1 MRAMRLFLISFG
13 FMMTACAALLGGS
26 TRDGVSSSL
35 VVYLYPDGEKPPSQS
50 SRMSQLQLP
59 LRIGIAF
66 IPAPAGT
73 AQGLSAAER
82 MTMLVDVKTVF
93 SGRDF
98 IEEIAVIPEAF
109 MPAERGFSA
118 LENVSLLY
126 ELDVMALVSYDQVT
140 IPAEE
145 NSSLNYW
152 TVAGVHVLTGSK
164 NDVQTFVETA
174 VFDVMTRKLLFH
186 APGSSN
192 AKNDMAR
199 AVADMTTNLEKELAL
214 LQERIR
220 ADASVRA
227 GRSKS

>member
-13 FMMTACAALLGGS
+13 LMLTACAGLLGSS

-35 VVYLYPDGEKPPSQS
+35 VEYLYPAGEKPPSQS
-50 SRMSQLQLP
+50 GRTPQLPLP

-66 IPAPAGT
+66 IPARTVT
-73 AQGLSAAER
+73 AQGLSATER
-82 MTMLVDVKTVF
+82 MKMLVDVKTVL

-109 MPAERGFSA
+109 MPADRGFGA
-118 LENVSLLY
+118 LEKVSRLY

-140 IPAEE
+140 IPAEDT
-145 NSSLNYW
+145 SSPNYW
-152 TVAGVHVLTGSK
+152 TIAGVQALTGNK
-164 NDVQTFVETA
+164 DDVQIFVETA
-174 VFDVMTRKLLFH
+174 VFEVTAWKLLFR
-186 APGSSN
+186 APGFSN
-192 AKNDMAR
+192 ARNGMSQAE
-199 AVADMTTNLEKELAL
+199 ADMNTNLEKELGL
-214 LQERIR
+214 FQERIR

>member
-1 MRAMRLFLISFG
+1 MRLLLISFG
-13 FMMTACAALLGGS
+13 LAMTACAGLLGS
-26 TRDGVSSSL
+26 SARDGVSSSL
-35 VVYLYPDGEKPPSQS
+35 VDYLYLDGEKPPSQS
-50 SRMSQLQLP
+50 GRMSQLQLP

-66 IPAPAGT
+66 IPARTGT
-73 AQGLSAAER
+73 TQGLSEAER
-82 MTMLVDVKTVF
+82 MKMLVDVKAVF

-118 LENVSLLY
+118 LEKVSRLY

-140 IPAEE
+140 IPAEGS
-145 NSSLNYW
+145 SSLNYW
-152 TVAGVHVLTGSK
+152 TIVGVHALTGSK

-174 VFDVMTRKLLFH
+174 VFDVTMRKLLFR
-186 APGSSN
+186 APGFSS
-192 AKNDMAR
+192 AKDGMAQ
-199 AVADMTTNLEKELAL
+199 AAADMKANLERELGL